1 MKIGHPEPAFR
12 EAAQEACRSIGTMV
26 EKYVP
31 STPGGF
37 VASIVG
43 GRRCYDLAAQD
54 GGGSAGASHGSWS
67 CSPGFP
73 LF

>member
-1 MKIGHPEPAFR
+1 MKIGHPEQAFR

-37 VASIVG
+37 VDSACHSQG
-43 GRRCYDLAAQD
+43 GWEEVL
-54 GGGSAGASHGSWS
+54 
-67 CSPGFP
+67 
-73 LF
+73 